1 MGERQT
7 FLQRGTPSAEAC
19 SVYFV
24 VGDADELHDFHR
36 STGVEVTVG
45 PGDRPY
51 HLRDYTVR
59 DADGYSLTFRSGSR
73 SDSPRCSRIS
83 RSTSA

>member
-1 MGERQT
+1 M
-7 FLQRGTPSAEAC
+7 
-19 SVYFV
+19 YFV

-36 STGVEVTVG
+36 SAGVEVTVA

-59 DADGYSLTFRSGSR
+59 DADGYSLTFGHPLWNAGPPIPIERVDVPLR
-73 SDSPRCSRIS
+73 LEKRLAALLEDLAKH
-83 RSTSA
+83 SA